1 MVIDSEVETSIRQNS
16 TANKA
21 YERAENDANAILN
34 YELDLDMKSQGYTRK
49 RWNTQ
54 QDERVRTTHVMADGQ
69 EVGIN
74 EPFTV
79 GTSEMMFPCD
89 ASLGAT
95 ADEIINCRC
104 NVIYIDKKIKRND
117 NQDIV
122 IHKSVGAK
130 SYNYEVYDPFSD
142 SYFTFAEG
150 TKIENPKVFAGY
162 KGVKPLKE
170 STLEKLMSM
179 YGGSSDKWQHA
190 KGIGTI
196 QLETETVLAEVHWFQ
211 EESVGRVEFKVKE
224 WLE

>member
-1 MVIDSEVETSIRQNS
+1 MATLNNDELNILSEYFGGMDLPQNEIDKRVELASDLYLMHKAFIALIQADKKAGNELNAEYYKDWLRRKYEDSIDYEIDEYIEYYLTMVIDSEVETSIRQNS

-54 QDERVRTTHVMADGQ
+54 RDERVRTTHVMADGQ
-69 EVGIN
+69 EVGID

-104 NVIYIDKKIKRND
+104 VVEYIR
-117 NQDIV
+117 
-122 IHKSVGAK
+122 
-130 SYNYEVYDPFSD
+130 
-142 SYFTFAEG
+142 
-150 TKIENPKVFAGY
+150 
-162 KGVKPLKE
+162 
-170 STLEKLMSM
+170 
-179 YGGSSDKWQHA
+179 
-190 KGIGTI
+190 
-196 QLETETVLAEVHWFQ
+196 
-211 EESVGRVEFKVKE
+211 
-224 WLE
+224 